1 MDKPLHARS
10 AGWQP
15 ALTPVVASSM
25 SRQIA
30 GWKLDPADRDR
41 LLGLFAPLFRQTVAD
56 HVTLRFGT
64 DAGTPLPAETSG
76 EVVGEVDDG
85 AGVQALVVQI
95 GGVTDRGDGS
105 HFHITWSLG
114 EGRHAK
120 ESNDVIR
127 ARGWRDLYRP
137 IAIRIESGSWRW

>member
-1 MDKPLHARS
+1 MDTPLHARS

-15 ALTPVVASSM
+15 ALTSVVASSM
-25 SRQIA
+25 PRQIA
-30 GWKLDPADRDR
+30 GWKLDPADRVR
-41 LLGLFAPLFRQTVAD
+41 MLGLFAPLFRQTVAD

-64 DAGTPLPAETSG
+64 DARTPLPAETSG

-120 ESNDVIR
+120 ESNDVI
-127 ARGWRDLYRP
+127 ARLGWRTVSPPVP
-137 IAIRIESGSWRW
+137 IRLTPARWSA